1 MSTLAHKR
9 ILLGVTG
16 GIAAYK
22 ACELTRRLRDAGAQ
36 VRVVMTRGA
45 TEFVTPLTFQALSG
59 QPVRTALF
67 DPEAEAGMDH
77 IALARWADAIV
88 VAPATADFLARL
100 AQGQADDLLTTLCL
114 ASRAPLCVAPA
125 MNQAMWDNPATRA
138 NVQTLAQRGVRLLGP
153 GSGSQACGET
163 GEGRLLEVPELISGL
178 EAVFATGALAGLQVL
193 VTAGPTR
200 EPLDPVRYLSNR
212 SSGKMGYAVARAAR
226 EAGAAVTLITGPTA
240 LAPPEGMEYICV
252 ETAGQ
257 MLEAVMTRAGQADVF
272 VAAAAVAD
280 YRAVAVEDH
289 KIKKS
294 APHLNLRLER
304 TTDILASVAALP
316 KGPFTV
322 GFAAETRELER
333 HGRAKL
339 MKKGLDLV
347 AANDVSDGQGFDVD
361 DNALTLLWPGGGS
374 TLPRQSKEQ
383 LARALV
389 MVIAQR
395 LREQQ
400 DGTDIRAVSDSP
412 S

>member
-1 MSTLAHKR
+1 MPTLTHKR

-22 ACELTRRLRDAGAQ
+22 ACELTRRLREAGAQ

-77 IALARWADAIV
+77 IALARWADVIL

-100 AQGQADDLLTTLCL
+100 THGQADDLLTTLCL
-114 ASRAPLCVAPA
+114 ASRAPVCVAPA
-125 MNQAMWDNPATRA
+125 MNQAMWANPATRA
-138 NVQTLAQRGVRLLGP
+138 NVQTLSERGIRLLGP
-153 GSGSQACGET
+153 GAGSQACGET

-178 EAVFATGALAGLQVL
+178 EAEFATGVLSGLQVL

-200 EPLDPVRYLSNR
+200 EALDPVRYLTNR
-212 SSGKMGYAVARAAR
+212 SSGKMGYALARAAR
-226 EAGAAVTLITGPTA
+226 EAGAAVTLVCGPTA
-240 LAPPEGMEYICV
+240 LSDPEGVECVPV
-252 ETAGQ
+252 ETAAQ
-257 MLEAVMTRAGQADVF
+257 MLEAVMARASQADVF

-280 YRAVAVEDH
+280 YRAAAVQDH
-289 KIKKS
+289 KIKKN
-294 APHLNLRLER
+294 AEHLNLRLER
-304 TTDILASVAALP
+304 NPDILATVAALP
-316 KGPFTV
+316 EGPFTV

-333 HGRAKL
+333 HARAKL
-339 MKKGLDLV
+339 MKKGLDLI
-347 AANDVSDGQGFDVD
+347 AANDVSGGQGFDLD

-395 LREQQ
+395 LREQR
-400 DGTDIRAVSDSP
+400 DGTVICAVGDTP